1 MRLKT
6 TTTTAITSTRRL
18 GIFRKEEQ
26 IIIIINH
33 SSHTK
38 KTLETKGKKTFDI
51 HPLSPTAAGAG
62 TPIRFLSWPASGLS
76 LAPPIRQSS
85 LLHNPA

>member
-26 IIIIINH
+26 IIIIIRDH
-33 SSHTK
+33 MVSTIIRYQGLRLVEHRLLDLLLITPLPPVACPSILP
-38 KTLETKGKKTFDI
+38 TLCQEGKEHRH
-51 HPLSPTAAGAG
+51 HPM
-62 TPIRFLSWPASGLS
+62 
-76 LAPPIRQSS
+76 
-85 LLHNPA
+85 